1 MEPSTR
7 NIRII
12 IWVILLSAVFS
23 VFPVCAQDG
32 RVRVDHLDHL
42 ATVALKTV
50 EVTLDE
56 TGLRAITKLAAA
68 NARDRAKLK
77 ERLNRLKGVYFRSYE
92 FAGEGQYSEADVEAL
107 RVQLNTPGWERI
119 VDVRGRQGQRDEV
132 YLMPQ
137 NREIVGFTSIST
149 RPRRLCVINL
159 AGQIDLE
166 EMNLLDKQF
175 GFKGCDADHNRRQ
188 RN

>member
-1 MEPSTR
+1 MEPSVR
-7 NIRII
+7 RISI
-12 IWVILLSAVFS
+12 IVWVILASAVS
-23 VFPVCAQDG
+23 GVLPVCAQDG
-32 RVRVDHLDHL
+32 RVRIDHLDHL

-56 TGLRAITKLAAA
+56 TGLRAITKLTAA

-92 FAGEGQYSEADVEAL
+92 FADEGQYSEADVEAF
-107 RVQLNTPGWERI
+107 RVQLNAPDWERI
-119 VDVRGRQGQRDEV
+119 VDVRGRYGDRDEV

-137 NREIVGFTSIST
+137 NREIAGFTSIST
-149 RPRRLCVINL
+149 RPRQLCVINIV
-159 AGQIDLE
+159 GQIDLE
-166 EMNLLDKQF
+166 DMNLLDKQF
-175 GFKGCDADHNRRQ
+175 GFKGCGADYKRRQ